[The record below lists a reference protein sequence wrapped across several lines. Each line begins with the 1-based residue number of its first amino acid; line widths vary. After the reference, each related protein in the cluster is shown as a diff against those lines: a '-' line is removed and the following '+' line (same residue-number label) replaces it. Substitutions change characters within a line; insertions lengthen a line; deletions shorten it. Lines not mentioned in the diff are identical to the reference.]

1 MHALRSKKEYRDWM
15 NERRAKGKKAYQTGG
30 LFFFFALFFVCTFR
44 FWSVVVLNYIDD
56 TIRGRGEAGQGEKRA
71 NDAWFKERLEP
82 MEETFA
88 LELCTLKMQSIRHPL
103 DQSSP
108 DTGHSMTRESDRE
121 DTPVT
126 LTMETYSKEGQGTG
140 ASTKD

>member
-1 MHALRSKKEYRDWM
+1 MKGGQ
-15 NERRAKGKKAYQTGG
+15 KGKKHTRQADFFFPS
-30 LFFFFALFFVCTFR
+30 LFFSFVLFAFGRSLF
-44 FWSVVVLNYIDD
+44 SIIS
-56 TIRGRGEAGQGEKRA
+56 TIQYEDEARRGEAGQGEKRA

-82 MEETFA
+82 MEESFA
-88 LELCTLKMQSIRHPL
+88 LELYTLKMQSNRHPL

-108 DTGHSMTRESDRE
+108 DTVHSMTRQSDRE